1 MSATHDNVAKLRT
14 AYQLWNDTRGGSA
27 QHWLDLMADDVNS
40 RSLPGGTP
48 PMEFT
53 RANTG
58 KAQMAEYF
66 AGLAADWEMVH
77 FTPEEFIADGD
88 RVVVLSSVAF
98 RFRKTGKVAESP
110 KADVFRFRDGKIVE
124 FVEFF
129 DTARAFA
136 ATRPDDPGD

>member
-1 MSATHDNVAKLRT
+1 VPDPHDNVAELRA

-27 QHWLDLMADDVNS
+27 DHWLGLMADDVNT
-40 RSLPGGTP
+40 RSVSDGAP

-53 RANTG
+53 RAKSG

-66 AGLAADWEMVH
+66 AGLAADWEMIH
-77 FTPEEFIADGD
+77 FTPGEFIAAGD
-88 RVVVLSSVAF
+88 RVVVLSAVAF

-136 ATRPDDPGD
+136 AAQPDGR